1 MKYVENN
8 IKYLIIPDVHGRSFW
23 KKPVK
28 QILENTNNNV
38 VFLGDYLDCYPYEF
52 NKDEDYCE
60 IAISGLNEIIDIK
73 KEFGNQV
80 TLLLGNHDLGYRFDL
95 DICDCRTDY
104 RNFERIRNI
113 YTTNKDLFQL
123 ADEAYVNG
131 KHYIFTHAGIHKAYV
146 DFAFPDEKDS
156 INEENIVSY
165 FNNAYYTEEP
175 HVINSLGM
183 YDRYRGSWGYDVG
196 SLVWA
201 DVHSWLGEYDG
212 YGYQVFGHTQLE
224 HGCGGIIKENF
235 AMLDSAEP
243 FIINELG
250 ELTKKN

>member
-28 QILENTNNNV
+28 QILESTNNNV

-52 NKDEDYCE
+52 NIDEDYCE

-73 KEFGNQV
+73 KEFSDQV
-80 TLLLGNHDLGYRFDL
+80 TLLIGNHDCGYRFDL

-113 YTTNKDLFQL
+113 YVANKDLFQL
-123 ADEAYVNG
+123 ADEARVND
-131 KHYIFTHAGIHKAYV
+131 KHFIFTHAGIHKGYV
-146 DFAFPDEKDS
+146 DFAFPEEKDT
-156 INEENIVSY
+156 INEDNVVDY
-165 FNNAYYTEEP
+165 FNNAYHTEQP

-183 YDRYRGSWGYDVG
+183 YDLYRGYGGYDFG

-201 DVHSWLGEYDG
+201 DVNSWVNKYDG

-224 HGCGGIIKENF
+224 HGCGGIIQENF
-235 AMLDSAEP
+235 AMLDRAQA

-250 ELTKKN
+250 EIKIFY